1 MGHDTLE
8 SIANEPVSPDML
20 LAVARLQ
27 VSAQILA
34 TKMKEVTEADSID
47 SDTQYFCN
55 QIEKIFTSQTLND
68 NQSSNWPLLYIM
80 RYIVRKFGIS
90 TLLNF
95 SDDENYS
102 WIIPKELITVQVYYE
117 ISYFYSI

>member
-55 QIEKIFTSQTLND
+55 QIEKIFTSPTLND
-68 NQSSNWPLLYIM
+68 SQSSNWPLLYIM

-90 TLLNF
+90 TLLKF

-102 WIIPKELITVQVYYE
+102 WIIPNELITVQVYYE